1 MLDLVSRYWWVV
13 LLRGLL
19 AIGFGVVALIW
30 PGITIL
36 AVVIVFGAYALVDGV
51 LDVVMAIGGKGPDK
65 ARLAGGSRFWLG
77 LLGLIGIGAGIVAFA
92 WPGITAVALLW
103 VIAFWAIL
111 SGIGHIAA
119 AWRLRAELTNEWLWV
134 LAGVLSI
141 ALGVL
146 LIAQPAVGALALI
159 LWIGIFAIAWG
170 VTLVILS
177 FRVKGLAGSG
187 GAADTAPAVG

>member
-19 AIGFGVVALIW
+19 AIGFGIVALIW
-30 PGITIL
+30 PGITIIAL
-36 AVVIVFGAYALVDGV
+36 VIVFGAYALVDGV
-51 LDVVMAIGGKGPDK
+51 LDVVMAIGGRGADESK
-65 ARLAGGSRFWLG
+65 LTGGSRVWLG
-77 LLGLIGIGAGIVAFA
+77 LLGLIGIGAGVVAFA

-111 SGIGHIAA
+111 GGIAQLAA

-134 LAGVLSI
+134 LAGLFSI

-146 LIAQPAVGALALI
+146 LIAQPAAGALALV

-170 VTLVILS
+170 ITLVILS
-177 FRVKGLAGSG
+177 FRIKGLAGSETTP
-187 GAADTAPAVG
+187 GAAQAAT

>member
-1 MLDLVSRYWWVV
+1 MLELVSRYWWVV

-19 AIGFGVVALIW
+19 AIGFGIVALVW

-36 AVVIVFGAYALVDGV
+36 ALVIVFGAYALVDGV

-65 ARLAGGSRFWLG
+65 ARLATGSRVWLAV
-77 LLGLIGIGAGIVAFA
+77 LGLIGIGAGVVAFA

-103 VIAFWAIL
+103 IIAFWAIL
-111 SGIGHIAA
+111 GGIAQLAA

-134 LAGVLSI
+134 LAGLLSI

-146 LIAQPAVGALALI
+146 LIAQPAAGAIALV

-170 VTLVILS
+170 VTLVVLS
-177 FRVKGLAGSG
+177 FRIKRSAPEGGSS
-187 GAADTAPAVG
+187 DTAVATG